1 MANLLYKV
9 TLLGTLCLA
18 ATAAAEPYQCRKD
31 EAVATIDVIH
41 ERPKGELPCRV
52 VFSPPSGEPQTL
64 WRVQHERG
72 FCAKKAAKKRDL
84 LEAQGWRCNMEED
97 TVAAPIDERC
107 RSENAAKASLCST
120 LDSKLADD
128 AASEGLERLLSDTRP
143 DDVVVL
149 SLAESVS
156 LALRNSRDVES
167 GYLGRVRDQLAL
179 EVAEDEFWPDL
190 TIEGGPTWTDEGGM
204 SGTLSS
210 TVGLR
215 LPTGG
220 ELSLGWANEGNE
232 DAGTSRLFG
241 DVIQPLWGGA
251 GVDANLANLRQARL
265 ADQAGDLAFRGRV
278 IDLVT
283 EVIVSHR
290 GLTIAEASLQVAVR
304 SLDRAIEQKRINQRL
319 LEAGR
324 IPRFEAVQSDANIA
338 SREVDL
344 ASSKLDL
351 EDARRRL
358 LNLLDIDSRATLMV
372 EDVAMPSDITLA
384 HDDALDLALR
394 FRPDFRTA
402 EIDGQA
408 AKFNLA
414 SARSQSRSEI
424 DLVAGIDHDRP
435 LYSNGTFTAG
445 SETSYRAGF
454 RLNIPFGDVARD
466 QAERLA
472 KLNIR
477 ESDIVLKE
485 AESSITIEIANLIA
499 NLDTTRQRVALAER
513 AEALAKQQLAA
524 EQTKY
529 TRGLS
534 STLDVIT
541 LEDALIDAQLGTL
554 DARVAYANTLTELDR
569 AMGTTLMTWGINLQ
583 R

>member
-1 MANLLYKV
+1 
-9 TLLGTLCLA
+9 
-18 ATAAAEPYQCRKD
+18 
-31 EAVATIDVIH
+31 
-41 ERPKGELPCRV
+41 
-52 VFSPPSGEPQTL
+52 
-64 WRVQHERG
+64 
-72 FCAKKAAKKRDL
+72 
-84 LEAQGWRCNMEED
+84 
-97 TVAAPIDERC
+97 
-107 RSENAAKASLCST
+107 
-120 LDSKLADD
+120 
-128 AASEGLERLLSDTRP
+128 
-143 DDVVVL
+143 VVL